1 MEPQMDMQ
9 QLFAAAQQMQEQL
22 MNAQQALADAEV
34 TGTAGGGLV
43 KATVNGQGELMDLTI
58 SATAVDPSDPEETA
72 RTIADL
78 VLAAVRDAYR
88 SAEDLQ
94 EQQMGPFAA
103 AMQGGGMPGGL
114 NLPSGLDLSGLG
126 IGAPA
131 GSDQDPDDPMSRRPD
146 LGPDVYEGVIQDLI
160 DELGRLPGVGPKG
173 AQRIAFH
180 LLAVDQ
186 AEVRRLADALIEV
199 TERVRFCRTCGNV
212 AEADE
217 CRICL
222 DPRRDPAVI
231 CVVEEPKDVAAV
243 EKIREFRGRYHVLGG
258 AISPIDGVGPDEL
271 RIRELMARLADGTVT
286 ELILATDPNLEGEAT
301 ATFLARLVKSIGL
314 RVTRPASGLP
324 VGGDLEYADEVT
336 LGRAFEGRR
345 LLDV

>member
-103 AMQGGGMPGGL
+103 AMQGGGIPGMPGGGIPGMPGGL
-114 NLPSGLDLSGLG
+114 DLPSGLDLSGLG

-131 GSDQDPDDPMSRRPD
+131 PHDQDPDED
-146 LGPDVYEGVIQDLI
+146 
-160 DELGRLPGVGPKG
+160 
-173 AQRIAFH
+173 
-180 LLAVDQ
+180 
-186 AEVRRLADALIEV
+186 
-199 TERVRFCRTCGNV
+199 
-212 AEADE
+212 
-217 CRICL
+217 
-222 DPRRDPAVI
+222 
-231 CVVEEPKDVAAV
+231 EPK
-243 EKIREFRGRYHVLGG
+243 
-258 AISPIDGVGPDEL
+258 
-271 RIRELMARLADGTVT
+271 T
-286 ELILATDPNLEGEAT
+286 
-301 ATFLARLVKSIGL
+301 
-314 RVTRPASGLP
+314 
-324 VGGDLEYADEVT
+324 
-336 LGRAFEGRR
+336 
-345 LLDV
+345 

>member
-22 MNAQQALADAEV
+22 MNAQQALANAEV

-103 AMQGGGMPGGL
+103 AMQGGGMPGMPGGL

-126 IGAPA
+126 IGAP
-131 GSDQDPDDPMSRRPD
+131 GGYDPNDQDPDDPDEPET
-146 LGPDVYEGVIQDLI
+146 GP
-160 DELGRLPGVGPKG
+160 
-173 AQRIAFH
+173 
-180 LLAVDQ
+180 
-186 AEVRRLADALIEV
+186 
-199 TERVRFCRTCGNV
+199 RT
-212 AEADE
+212 
-217 CRICL
+217 
-222 DPRRDPAVI
+222 
-231 CVVEEPKDVAAV
+231 
-243 EKIREFRGRYHVLGG
+243 
-258 AISPIDGVGPDEL
+258 
-271 RIRELMARLADGTVT
+271 
-286 ELILATDPNLEGEAT
+286 
-301 ATFLARLVKSIGL
+301 
-314 RVTRPASGLP
+314 
-324 VGGDLEYADEVT
+324 
-336 LGRAFEGRR
+336 
-345 LLDV
+345 